1 LLAPAARTPAAGL
14 SLPRRVALPWI
25 AGACLCDYLLPGE
38 APGAASERAAELLG
52 TPTGTGG
59 EAQLLEGEPAAAP
72 AAPKRAAAAHKGTA
86 PAAVA
91 APGATDAAAGIAGGS
106 AAAGG
111 LGRWAAASSV
121 ALLAAAVGYLVV
133 HDDDYFDLF

>member
-52 TPTGTGG
+52 TPTDTGG
-59 EAQLLEGEPAAAP
+59 EAQLLEGEPVAAS
-72 AAPKRAAAAHKGTA
+72 AAPKRSAAAHKGTA
-86 PAAVA
+86 PATVA
-91 APGATDAAAGIAGGS
+91 APGATGAAAGIAGS